1 MFEALKGFLA
11 EFAGKQ
17 APARKF
23 DDTDVRLAAAALLVH
38 VGDADG
44 RFGKRE
50 RNRAQALVGEYFQ
63 LDTSRAASLI
73 REALERDHEEVS
85 IDSFVTVL
93 KRNLN
98 KDARL
103 KIVAMMWD
111 IVFADGSA
119 NDAEDSIVWRIAG
132 MLEVPQEDRDILRR
146 SRIPDELGRSG
157 DGS

>member
-11 EFAGKQ
+11 EFAGSQ
-17 APARKF
+17 SPVREF
-23 DDTDVRLAAAALLVH
+23 DDNDIRLAAAALLVH
-38 VGDADG
+38 VGDADCH
-44 RFGKRE
+44 FGKRE

-63 LDTSRAASLI
+63 LDPVRAATLI
-73 REALERDHEEVS
+73 REALERDHEEAS
-85 IDSFVTVL
+85 IDSFVGVL
-93 KRNLN
+93 KRHLN

-103 KIVAMMWD
+103 KIVTMMWD
-111 IVFADGSA
+111 IVYADGSA

-132 MLEVPQEDRDILRR
+132 MLEVRQEDREILRR